1 VLVWVRTMKRV
12 VWTLGM
18 TFVGLGLGWHS
29 QGARYEPENVA
40 AIKLWFGGIGFGFG
54 STFSKR
60 RPSDGLFIFYR
71 AFTLALIGVF
81 FFPFVP
87 LSQFAAQVV
96 IAGLVGALLGA
107 VMGFAQLR
115 LSKQQVRK

>member
-1 VLVWVRTMKRV
+1 MTV
-12 VWTLGM
+12 VG
-18 TFVGLGLGWHS
+18 FGLGWHG

-40 AIKLWFGGIGFGFG
+40 TITLWFGCIGFGFG
-54 STFSKR
+54 SIFSKR

-87 LSQFAAQVV
+87 LSPFAAQVV
-96 IAGLVGALLGA
+96 IAAAVGALLGA

-115 LSKQQVRK
+115 FSTQPAFVVPALAKNARTGHPR

>member
-1 VLVWVRTMKRV
+1 MKRV
-12 VWTLGM
+12 VWTLAM
-18 TFVGLGLGWHS
+18 TLVGFGLGWHS

-40 AIKLWFGGIGFGFG
+40 AITLWFGCIGFGFG
-54 STFSKR
+54 GIFDKR
-60 RPSDGLFIFYR
+60 RPSKGLFIFYR

-96 IAGLVGALLGA
+96 IAGLVGALLG
-107 VMGFAQLR
+107 VVVGLAQLK
-115 LSKQQVRK
+115 SSERKS

>member
-1 VLVWVRTMKRV
+1 MKRV
-12 VWTLGM
+12 VWTLAM
-18 TFVGLGLGWHS
+18 TLVGFGLGWHS

-40 AIKLWFGGIGFGFG
+40 AITLWFGSIGFGLG
-54 STFSKR
+54 SIFDKR
-60 RPSDGLFIFYR
+60 RPSNGLFIFYR

-96 IAGLVGALLGA
+96 IAASVGALLG
-107 VMGFAQLR
+107 VVVGFAQLKF
-115 LSKQQVRK
+115 SKQQVRE